1 MDKRTTPEGQ
11 GAGVANA
18 PRKSRLRLR
27 LRVEKVSWRDLVVS
41 VGPVIVITVIAVG
54 AVLHF
59 ARPAPPHSITI
70 TAGPRGSMLW
80 NFADRYRQI
89 LVRDGITLNVRESEG
104 SVENLQ
110 RLVDP
115 AQQADVGFVQGGL
128 AAMPEVKDKVKDL
141 VSLGSVFYE
150 PLSIFYYGKPM
161 MLLSQLRGKRVS
173 IGSEGSGAR
182 ELALALLK
190 ANGIDGKNTKLYDLE
205 GGEAAQALEQ
215 HRIDAAFLMG
225 DTATRESMRELL
237 HKPGIRL
244 YDFVQADAYA
254 GRLRYLT
261 KLALPEGALDFG
273 KNLPSRT
280 IQRVAPTVELIA
292 RPDLHPALSDLLIGA
307 AREVHGRATM
317 NQRAGEFP
325 APLEHEYRISDDAAR
340 YYKSGKGLVYRYL
353 PFWLASLV
361 DRIGLLLLPIVV
373 VLIPGLR
380 LAPVVYGWLIKTR
393 IYRRYGELMALER
406 AALSNPAAEVRAELL
421 RRLDTIERTVIA
433 LKMPRSFA
441 EQLYVLRQHIDFVRG
456 HLTQPAEHPGPG
468 GGQSEPPRSP

>member
-1 MDKRTTPEGQ
+1 MAQADSAQNEKSA
-11 GAGVANA
+11 GADAS
-18 PRKSRLRLR
+18 RKGRLRLR
-27 LRVEKVSWRDLVVS
+27 LRVERVSWRDLTMS
-41 VGPVIVITVIAVG
+41 VGPVIIITVIAIG

-59 ARPAPPHSITI
+59 ARPAPPHSITM
-70 TAGPRGSMLW
+70 TAGPKGSMLW

-89 LVRDGITLNVRESEG
+89 LARDGITLNVLESEG
-104 SVENLQ
+104 AVENLK
-110 RLVDP
+110 RLADP
-115 AQQADVGFVQGGL
+115 AQQIEVGFVQGGL
-128 AAMPEVKDKVKDL
+128 ASLPEVTDQVKDL

-150 PLSIFYYGKPM
+150 PLSIFYHGKPV
-161 MLLSQLRGKRVS
+161 MLLSQFEGKRIS

-182 ELALALLK
+182 ELALTLLR
-190 ANGIDGKNTKLYDLE
+190 ANGIEAKNTRLLDLE
-205 GGEAAQALEQ
+205 GMEAAHALEQ
-215 HRIDAAFLMG
+215 HRIDAAFMMG

-244 YDFVQADAYA
+244 YDFIQADAYV
-254 GRLRYLT
+254 GRFRYLT
-261 KLALPEGALDFG
+261 KLALPQGALDFG
-273 KNLPSRT
+273 ANLPART

-325 APLEHEYRISDDAAR
+325 APLEHEYPISDDAAR
-340 YYKSGKGLVYRYL
+340 YYKSGKGFVYRYL

-361 DRIGLLLLPIVV
+361 DRIGLVLLPIIV

-380 LAPVVYGWLIKTR
+380 LAPVVYGWLIRTR

-406 AALSNPAAEVRAELL
+406 AALSNPAPELRAQLQH
-421 RRLDTIERTVIA
+421 RLDAIERTVIA

-441 EQLYVLRQHIDFVRG
+441 EQLYVLRQHIEFVRG
-456 HLTQPAEHPGPG
+456 QLVHGGTPHGGPPQHAG
-468 GGQSEPPRSP
+468 S